1 MPFLNFQILKDGQPD
16 RLDPS
21 LTHRCFSLCIVTEA
35 YNVKWRH
42 LAKDNNTVFIIKLEK
57 GYKIVP

>member
-21 LTHRCFSLCIVTEA
+21 LTHRCFSLCIVRPTTSSGGT
-35 YNVKWRH
+35 WRKTITQFS
-42 LAKDNNTVFIIKLEK
+42 L
-57 GYKIVP
+57 